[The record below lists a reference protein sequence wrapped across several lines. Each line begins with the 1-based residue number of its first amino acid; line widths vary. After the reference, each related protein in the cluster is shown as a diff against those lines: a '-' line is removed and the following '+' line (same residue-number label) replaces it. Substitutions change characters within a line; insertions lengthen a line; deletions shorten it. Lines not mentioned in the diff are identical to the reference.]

1 MRIIDIAQPGLFIV
15 AQKNA
20 RIDLRRLRAGTHT
33 VELAAMREML
43 MDPNIVL
50 ARMDHQSENR
60 SVFGYE
66 KRFAARLGA
75 ESERAVDIGG
85 F

>member
-1 MRIIDIAQPGLFIV
+1 MHSPRFHHGL
-15 AQKNA
+15 
-20 RIDLRRLRAGTHT
+20 
-33 VELAAMREML
+33 
-43 MDPNIVL
+43 L

>member
-1 MRIIDIAQPGLFIV
+1 MLGYSMRF
-15 AQKNA
+15 
-20 RIDLRRLRAGTHT
+20 
-33 VELAAMREML
+33 
-43 MDPNIVL
+43 L